1 MSVPD
6 THEIDWTQVYG
17 ALASDTRREVLQ
29 FLAQTTAGTADTE
42 SLAEHLCSEDD
53 PRLVDTQLKR
63 IEVQL
68 HHVHLPKLD
77 EAALIQWDP
86 DEDVVGLTALGF
98 QLPVGMVAPPSLARI
113 GATPEKARE

>member
-6 THEIDWTQVYG
+6 APEIDWTRVYG
-17 ALASDTRREVLQ
+17 ALASDTRRDVLQ
-29 FLAQTTAGTADTE
+29 FLAHTTAGTTDTE
-42 SLAEHLCSEDD
+42 ALAEQLCSEDD
-53 PRLVDTQLKR
+53 PRLVDQELTR

-68 HHVHLPKLD
+68 RHVHLPKLD
-77 EAALIQWDP
+77 EAGLVQWDP

-98 QLPVGMVAPPSLARI
+98 QLPVGMVTPPSLARI